1 MNWYGTNGSYTIT
14 PETCAGNV
22 AAGTVDAPLCNWQ
35 DLQKA
40 GLVANRAEYI
50 SAVRRVAV
58 YLAESGIAEAL
69 SAKDTALMQMVRTL
83 DELDRVINL
92 MTERVVEWHQATTI
106 DSSRKYLHATP
117 EKMLAGLAKTGSAT
131 LKPVAREIL
140 SMTAVRTRLMKDV
153 SAEALKVIPNMSA
166 LVGGLV
172 AARLVSRAGGL
183 TAISRMSG
191 SSIQV
196 LGAES
201 ALFAHIRTGSP
212 SPKHGLLFQHRRVH
226 NAPRPVRGKVARQ
239 IAAKLAAASR
249 IDLFRG
255 ELDSAFIDTANAK
268 IDASVGGSEK

>member
-1 MNWYGTNGSYTIT
+1 MNWYGTDGAYTVA
-14 PETCAGNV
+14 PETCARNV
-22 AAGTVDAPLCNWQ
+22 AAGSVDAPLCNWH
-35 DLQKA
+35 DLQDA
-40 GLVANRAEYI
+40 GLVADRAAYLA
-50 SAVRRVAV
+50 AVRRTAV
-58 YLAESGIAEAL
+58 YLAETGIAEAL

-83 DELDRVINL
+83 DELDHVINL
-92 MTERVVEWHQATTI
+92 MTERVSEWHQATTV
-106 DSSRKYLHATP
+106 DSSRKYHRATP
-117 EKMLAGLAKTGSAT
+117 EKMLAGLAKTGSGS

-153 SAEALKVIPNMSA
+153 SAEALQVIPNMSA

-183 TAISRMSG
+183 TAISRMPG

-226 NAPRPVRGKVARQ
+226 NAPKDVRGKVSRQ

-255 ELDSAFIDTANAK
+255 ELDREFIDVANAR
-268 IDASVGGSEK
+268 IDALMEEAK

>member
-1 MNWYGTNGSYTIT
+1 MNWYGTDGSYTIV
-14 PETCAGNV
+14 PETCARNV
-22 AAGTVDAPLCNWQ
+22 AAGSVDVPLCDWH
-35 DLQKA
+35 DLQTA
-40 GLVANRAEYI
+40 GLVADRAAYLA
-50 SAVRRVAV
+50 AVRRTAV
-58 YLAESGIAEAL
+58 YLAETGIAEAL
-69 SAKDTALMQMVRTL
+69 AAKDTALMQMVRTL
-83 DELDRVINL
+83 DELDHVINL
-92 MTERVVEWHQATTI
+92 MTERVTEWHQATTM
-106 DSSRKYLHATP
+106 DSSRKYRHATP
-117 EKMLAGLAKTGSAT
+117 EKMLSGLAKSGSAS
-131 LKPVAREIL
+131 LKQVSREIL

-153 SAEALKVIPNMSA
+153 SAEALQVIPNMSA

-226 NAPRPVRGKVARQ
+226 NAPKPVRGKVSRQ

-255 ELDSAFIDTANAK
+255 ELDREFVDAANAK
-268 IDASVGGSEK
+268 IDVLMEEKK